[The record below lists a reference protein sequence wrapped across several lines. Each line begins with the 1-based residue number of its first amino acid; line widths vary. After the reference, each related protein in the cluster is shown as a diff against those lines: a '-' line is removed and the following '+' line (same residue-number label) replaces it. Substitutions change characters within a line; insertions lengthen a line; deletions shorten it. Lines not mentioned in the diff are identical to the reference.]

1 MKKISKAILSLLL
14 ILVLVG
20 CSGPKLGLGES
31 IKYSFTIGNKGLEK
45 NTYYVLDRSAFSY
58 DAVVAHDRMRLF
70 SSLQGLINRSAK
82 RNKVVLVLAPETE
95 TETFWVDYNKNKGG
109 LLKGK
114 EKKDITTWEDFLSTF
129 KNQLVECGMVLWDT
143 KVPATANVAATMC
156 GIYGYLPVKDV
167 KEGVKAE
174 LTKLGVEVKETLT
187 GKFTGKGKI
196 PDTEIDSTGSTKNDA
211 YIWAMEKY
219 MDKCSK
225 QYMMFVPDGAGSVP
239 GNTVYENNFEAKR
252 VFGNDNIISHD
263 YGIARQMFFVDLSPI
278 NDKVPVD
285 DPSQTVGTD
294 TETLKK
300 ILNKRYENA
309 KGEFGCMV
317 GMPPWQVKYSSY
329 QNMGDVTTTRL
340 KSDFL
345 DYLTQYNMYMDGS
358 NAISNASLY
367 YQFKLDSEYENGSN
381 EITEKYDEKT
391 IYLYYNVAAIETS
404 ENALNV
410 LEYYDDEKRGE
421 TPLTWA
427 INPGLAD
434 RVPMVFD
441 YIYSNLSENDVV
453 VASNG
458 GIGSISVSELF
469 LPKEGEQNDGK
480 TTTPRTL
487 ESGGEKFI
495 NVCEPYFK
503 KFNMDMISFLEGSM
517 SDDVYSTFNK
527 IATKGTFHSDFIE
540 NPKSVDGIGYFPS
553 TTTLGK
559 AGETESVAD
568 ALYDY
573 WKDNKKSGNFLAT
586 RMNYWTPTQIIQL
599 TTQFEKVVKENS
611 PDYKVKVV
619 NGYNFMS
626 LATEAGVLSTK

>member
-1 MKKISKAILSLLL
+1 MKKISKIAISLLL
-14 ILVLVG
+14 ILVMVG
-20 CSGPKLGLGES
+20 CSSPELGLGES
-31 IKYSFTIGNKGLEK
+31 IKYSFTIKNKGLEK
-45 NTYYVLDRSAFSY
+45 NTYYVLSRDAFSY

-95 TETFWVDYNKNKGG
+95 NETFWVDYMKNKGG
-109 LLKGK
+109 LLEGK
-114 EKKDITTWEDFLSTF
+114 EKKDITTWDEFLTTF
-129 KNQLVECGMVLWDT
+129 KNQLVQCGMVLWDT

-167 KEGVKAE
+167 ESGVKAD
-174 LTKLGVEVKETLT
+174 LVKLGVEAKETLT

-196 PDTEIDSTGSTKNDA
+196 PDTKIDSTGSAKNDA

-225 QYMMFVPDGAGSVP
+225 QYMMFVPDGASSVP
-239 GNTVYENNFEAKR
+239 GNIVYENNFESKR
-252 VFGNDNIISHD
+252 VFGNENIISHD
-263 YGIARQMFFVDLSPI
+263 YGIAKQMFFVDLSPI
-278 NDKVPVD
+278 NDKIPVD
-285 DPSQTVGTD
+285 DATQKVGTD

-300 ILNKRYENA
+300 ILNKRYEKA
-309 KGEFGCMV
+309 KGKFGCMV
-317 GMPPWQVKYSSY
+317 GMPPWQVKYTSY
-329 QNMGDVTTTRL
+329 QNMGDVSAIRL
-340 KSDFL
+340 ESDFVN
-345 DYLTQYNMYMDGS
+345 YLTQYNMYMDGS
-358 NAISNASLY
+358 NLVSNASLY
-367 YQFKLDSEYENGSN
+367 YQFKLNSSYKNGSN
-381 EITEKYDEKT
+381 VTTEKYDKNT
-391 IYLYYNVAAIETS
+391 IYVYYNVATIETS

-410 LEYYDDEKRGE
+410 LEYYNDEKRGE
-421 TPLTWA
+421 TPITWA

-441 YIYSNLSENDVV
+441 YIYKNLSENDIV

-487 ESGGEKFI
+487 ESGGEKLI
-495 NVCEPYFK
+495 DVSKPYFS
-503 KFNMDMISFLEGSM
+503 KFGIDMISFLEGSM
-517 SDDVYSTFNK
+517 NDDVYSTFNK
-527 IATKGTFHSDFIE
+527 IAAKGTFHSDFIE
-540 NPKSVDGIGYFPS
+540 NPKTVDGIGYFPS

-559 AGETESVAD
+559 AGDIEGVANSM
-568 ALYDY
+568 YDY
-573 WKDNKKSGNFLAT
+573 WINNKSSGNFLAT

-599 TTQFEKVVKENS
+599 TTQFEKVVKEKS

-619 NGYNFMS
+619 NGYNFMN
-626 LATEAGVLSTK
+626 LASEAGVFSVK

>member
-20 CSGPKLGLGES
+20 CSNSELGLGEN
-31 IKYSFTIGNKGLEK
+31 IKYSFTIGNEGLEK
-45 NTYYVLDRSAFSY
+45 NTYYVLDRNAFSY
-58 DAVVAHDRMRLF
+58 DAIVSHDRMRLF

-82 RNKVVLVLAPETE
+82 KNKVVLVLSPENE
-95 TETFWVDYNKNKGG
+95 TETFWVDYMKNKGG
-109 LLKGK
+109 LLEGK
-114 EKKDITTWEDFLSTF
+114 EKKDITTWDEFLTTF
-129 KNQLVECGMVLWDT
+129 KNQLVQCGMVLWDT

-167 KEGVKAE
+167 ESGVKAD
-174 LTKLGVEVKETLT
+174 LVKLGVEVKETLT

-196 PDTEIDSTGSTKNDA
+196 PDTKIDSTGSTKNDA

-225 QYMMFVPDGAGSVP
+225 QYMMFVPDGASSVP
-239 GNTVYENNFEAKR
+239 GNIVYENNFEAKR
-252 VFGNDNIISHD
+252 VFGNVNIISHD
-263 YGIARQMFFVDLSPI
+263 YGIAKQMFFVDLSPI
-278 NDKVPVD
+278 NDKAPVD
-285 DPSQTVGTD
+285 DPLQKVGTD

-300 ILNKRYENA
+300 ILNKRYERA

-317 GMPPWQVKYSSY
+317 GMPPWQVKYTSY
-329 QNMGDVTTTRL
+329 QNMGDVYTVRL
-340 KSDFL
+340 ESDFVN
-345 DYLTQYNMYMDGS
+345 YLTQYNMYMDGS
-358 NAISNASLY
+358 NSISNTSLY
-367 YQFKLDSEYENGSN
+367 YQFELDSKYENSSKTV
-381 EITEKYDEKT
+381 TEKYDEKA
-391 IYLYYNVAAIETS
+391 IYVYYNIASIETS
-404 ENALNV
+404 ESALNV
-410 LEYYDDEKRGE
+410 LEYYNDEKRGE

-441 YIYSNLSENDVV
+441 YIYKNLSENDIV

-487 ESGGEKFI
+487 ESGGENFI
-495 NVCEPYFK
+495 NTCEPYFQ

-517 SDDVYSTFNK
+517 SDDVYSIFNK
-527 IATKGTFHSDFIE
+527 IATKGTFYSDFTE
-540 NPKSVDGIGYFPS
+540 SPKSVDGIGYFHS

-559 AGETESVAD
+559 VGDIEGVANSM
-568 ALYDY
+568 YDY
-573 WKDNKKSGNFLAT
+573 WMNNKSSGNFLAT
-586 RMNYWTPTQIIQL
+586 RMNYWTPAQIIQL
-599 TTQFEKVVKENS
+599 TTQFEKVVKEKS

-626 LATEAGVLSTK
+626 LAAESGVLN